1 MSFIFLIP
9 LTAIALYES
18 SSNNEYKNRWVECW
32 LRGGDDDA
40 ENSAQNRNPTVDDP
54 NCRGFEIS
62 KVSFEELVRVFPTA
76 EVRLFFWVL
85 FIRFFFFGELIHGT
99 AWVGHLFVHS
109 RLRRRY

>member
-32 LRGGDDDA
+32 LRGGDDNA
-40 ENSAQNRNPTVDDP
+40 ENSAENRNPRVDDP
-54 NCRGFEIS
+54 NCQGFEIS

-76 EVRLFFWVL
+76 EVRH
-85 FIRFFFFGELIHGT
+85 FFGCCSSNFFSLGKLIHG
-99 AWVGHLFVHS
+99 HSFIYS